1 MINILFAATK
11 DIKPE
16 GGGITDTFDIGNLLN
31 GYTGFFL
38 DETIDLIRKTLLW
51 PLLKKIHWFM
61 LMNLTLKK
69 VLHGG

>member
-38 DETIDLIRKTLLW
+38 DETIDLIRKPSCGLC
-51 PLLKKIHWFM
+51 
-61 LMNLTLKK
+61 
-69 VLHGG
+69 